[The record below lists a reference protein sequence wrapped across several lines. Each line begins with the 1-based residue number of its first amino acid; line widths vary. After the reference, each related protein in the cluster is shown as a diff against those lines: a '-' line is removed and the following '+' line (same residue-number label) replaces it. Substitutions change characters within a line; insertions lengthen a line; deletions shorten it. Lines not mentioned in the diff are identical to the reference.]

1 MGDDTTQ
8 EDRAAMA
15 AMAELAE
22 RVRAW
27 LAQAD
32 AWLANGMAGRM
43 GTTEFMDDA
52 RAILARIDAARQKIP
67 GPVAGPQTRGA

>member
-1 MGDDTTQ
+1 MADDTTQ

-15 AMAELAE
+15 ELAA
-22 RVRAW
+22 RVRSW

-32 AWLANGMAGRM
+32 AWLADEMAGSM

-52 RAILARIDAARQKIP
+52 RAILARIDAARPKIP